1 MSVALLLITH
11 TPFGSATLEATLGT
25 LGTLPLATRV
35 MDIKP
40 GCDLEQ
46 ERNRARGLLNELD
59 QGDGVLILTDLYG
72 VLILTDLYGA
82 TPSNI
87 ACSLIEEEHQLIL
100 VSGLSLAMLI
110 RVMNYA
116 EDSLQDLAEKAIKGG
131 RCGIYMHPPLAQQ
144 ERVDHA

>member
-59 QGDGVLILTDLYG
+59 QGDG